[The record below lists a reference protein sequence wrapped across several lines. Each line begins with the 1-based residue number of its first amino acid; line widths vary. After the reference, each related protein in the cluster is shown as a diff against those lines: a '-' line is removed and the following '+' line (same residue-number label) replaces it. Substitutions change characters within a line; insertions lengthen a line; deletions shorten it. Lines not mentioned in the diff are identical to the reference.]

1 MARFNGERLS
11 GMCLIFEGLEGLGR
25 KVVEVVVE
33 SLVNQFDDYLI
44 IRDNSYFYLF
54 YQISLLIVI
63 NNL

>member
-1 MARFNGERLS
+1 M
-11 GMCLIFEGLEGLGR
+11 
-25 KVVEVVVE
+25 EVVVE

-63 NNL
+63 NNLIYIGI